1 MKSKQGRGL
10 SLALGAAVL
19 VVSVLF
25 VSLGILYRTTTDS
38 AESWYIQINN
48 DLVTEITPHGGMNYR
63 YPVTAY
69 DEGGGS
75 RTVDFDTSR
84 VLRDGACL
92 RLEIAAFRG
101 VISWEEVAWAEL
113 PAAVQS
119 KLKTPE

>member
-38 AESWYIQINN
+38 AESWYIQIDN

-69 DEGGGS
+69 DEGGAAE
-75 RTVDFDTSR
+75 RWTSTPP
-84 VLRDGACL
+84 GYSGTAP
-92 RLEIAAFRG
+92 
-101 VISWEEVAWAEL
+101 ISGWRSPL
-113 PAAVQS
+113 FAV
-119 KLKTPE
+119 

>member
-1 MKSKQGRGL
+1 MLGVSGL
-10 SLALGAAVL
+10 VGALC
-19 VVSVLF
+19 
-25 VSLGILYRTTTDS
+25 ILYRTTTDS
-38 AESWYIQINN
+38 AESWYSQSNN

-84 VLRDGACL
+84 VLRDGAYL

-101 VISWEEVAWAEL
+101 VISWEEVAWEDL

-119 KLKTPE
+119 KLNAPE